1 MTEVLRRIARKSLLA
16 WICAVMAGTALGQQE
31 QLPASTNVT
40 IQAQNN
46 QKAAE
51 QLYLQLRSA
60 GLDPA
65 RVFQVREASVDRNQ
79 LHISL
84 DDGTI
89 AFTQDVNGRVTGAFF
104 EGDGEVLV
112 VPPDQAE
119 RASMMLFTGAAIL
132 EERFETAYFR
142 FNDDTFS
149 DLQPALRALADGK
162 DFALKW
168 NETAHNLAEWDALR
182 LFVTFSRFLPPAVAE
197 APATTPLHVADR
209 FLHARVQGVALGA
222 FDAYYDSTANE
233 QIAIAQQKQSEGV
246 HYYNVWTSFPI
257 TPAETRRPAEEQQQ
271 DEIAIRSYRIRAQV
285 KPPTTLQADASLQ
298 VEVLRGGAR
307 ALLFELSRYLKVS
320 EVKAN
325 GQPVELIQNQALEG
339 SQLARRGNDI
349 LAVVFPQPVRAGQK
363 MELTFSYAGD
373 VLSEAGGGLLYVGAR
388 GIWYPNRGLASADF
402 DLQFQYPGGW
412 TLLATG
418 KRVREEQPTGVFGS
432 TSEPSQTS
440 RWVTERPIP
449 IAGFNLGRYSEAV
462 AHAGTTTIETYAAAG
477 VERSFPTGE
486 NQAVVVPTLPSVRPQ
501 PPQPVI
507 VTQPPPPPSPA
518 RNAQVVADGA
528 ARATEFFSQ
537 RFGPFP
543 YSTLQLTQ
551 MPGQIS
557 QGWPGL
563 VFLSSFAFLTPEE
576 RSRLHLSKAQE
587 ILDRQVTAHE
597 TAHQWW
603 GDLVYWRGY
612 RDQWM
617 FEGLANYCSLMLLE
631 AENPADFRV
640 ALEKYRE
647 DLLRRNKAGAVLKDA
662 GPVTLGVRLSSSEFP
677 DGYEA
682 ISYGRG
688 TWLFHMLRHILDD
701 SWAAEKQKQA
711 SNQAE
716 VEPFVQ
722 ALHKI
727 RERYAG
733 KPITTRQLL
742 QVFAEDLPPS
752 EGYEGRK
759 SLDWFYEGWV
769 NGTALP
775 RFNLQGVKMAPKGNS
790 MVVTGT
796 ILQKDAPEELVTSV
810 PIYAALAGERRVFLG
825 RIFADGPESSFRLTA
840 PQGLKHL
847 LVDPEQTVLT
857 RSR

>member
-1 MTEVLRRIARKSLLA
+1 
-16 WICAVMAGTALGQQE
+16 
-31 QLPASTNVT
+31 
-40 IQAQNN
+40 
-46 QKAAE
+46 
-51 QLYLQLRSA
+51 
-60 GLDPA
+60 
-65 RVFQVREASVDRNQ
+65 
-79 LHISL
+79 
-84 DDGTI
+84 
-89 AFTQDVNGRVTGAFF
+89 
-104 EGDGEVLV
+104 
-112 VPPDQAE
+112 
-119 RASMMLFTGAAIL
+119 
-132 EERFETAYFR
+132 
-142 FNDDTFS
+142 
-149 DLQPALRALADGK
+149 
-162 DFALKW
+162 
-168 NETAHNLAEWDALR
+168 
-182 LFVTFSRFLPPAVAE
+182 
-197 APATTPLHVADR
+197 
-209 FLHARVQGVALGA
+209 
-222 FDAYYDSTANE
+222 
-233 QIAIAQQKQSEGV
+233 
-246 HYYNVWTSFPI
+246 
-257 TPAETRRPAEEQQQ
+257 
-271 DEIAIRSYRIRAQV
+271 
-285 KPPTTLQADASLQ
+285 
-298 VEVLRGGAR
+298 
-307 ALLFELSRYLKVS
+307 
-320 EVKAN
+320 
-325 GQPVELIQNQALEG
+325 
-339 SQLARRGNDI
+339 
-349 LAVVFPQPVRAGQK
+349 
-363 MELTFSYAGD
+363 
-373 VLSEAGGGLLYVGAR
+373 
-388 GIWYPNRGLASADF
+388 LASADF

-752 EGYEGRK
+752 EEYEGRK